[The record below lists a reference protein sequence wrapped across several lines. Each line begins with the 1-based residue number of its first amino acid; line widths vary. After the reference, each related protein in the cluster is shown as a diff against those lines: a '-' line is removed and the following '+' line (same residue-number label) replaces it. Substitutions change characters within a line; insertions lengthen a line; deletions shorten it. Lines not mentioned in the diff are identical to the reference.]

1 MIATTDAKC
10 VVLRQHGVLNPHPD
24 RVTDSLFHHSE
35 FFDRRDLVQIKY
47 EMLRRVRLEGHS
59 VTSASAAFGCSRFA
73 FYEAQEAF
81 RRGGLP
87 GLIRRQP
94 GPRRRH
100 KLTEPILAFLLEQRR
115 RDPAMAAATLGRL
128 VHDAFGVSVHPRSIE
143 RTLIRPQ
150 KKGRHFRSRSVPAN
164 SGRPDTRI
172 FASGG

>member
-10 VVLRQHGVLNPHPD
+10 VVLRQYGVLNPHPD
-24 RVTDSLFHHSE
+24 RVTDSLFHHSG

-59 VTSASAAFGCSRFA
+59 ATAASAAFGFSRFA
-73 FYEAQEAF
+73 FYEAKDAYQ
-81 RRGGLP
+81 RGGLP
-87 GLIRRQP
+87 GLIRRRP

-115 RDPAMAAATLGRL
+115 LDPAITISVLRRL

-143 RTLIRPQ
+143 RTLVRSQ
-150 KKGRHFRSRSVPAN
+150 KKGRRF
-164 SGRPDTRI
+164 
-172 FASGG
+172 